1 MMGKMARVLA
11 KTQWYQTMQ
20 VVILFSTIT
29 HLQLKKKYF
38 QFLLRMPLMRQKIV
52 LIFIK
57 CQPLNI
63 CLFFNIVW

>member
-1 MMGKMARVLA
+1 MLAMMGKMARVLA

-38 QFLLRMPLMRQKIV
+38 VSLKNALDEAENSINFY
-52 LIFIK
+52 
-57 CQPLNI
+57 
-63 CLFFNIVW
+63 